1 MLSAQSRA
9 VLACGIG
16 RVRALPARRVSWL
29 WRARTSISG
38 GLSAPQPPH
47 IRPFALRAQ
56 IGGVPGSRTWQRPAA
71 LDWDAPSPAC
81 HHERPR
87 EHGSGPSQWFI
98 DPIGHFST
106 SPPYHKIWWLRESS
120 ACPSSGKTPPE
131 LSHPTP
137 EGKGGK
143 HPGRPPG
150 GRSTWC
156 VLYIVSCKRFLSL
169 SFALRPAKYEL
180 YTGRMYLS
188 PFLPRASR
196 KLVGRLLPVLPHSP
210 RFAWVCQEFCI
221 RSEGTIP
228 PRAVLTGG
236 RLLKHNPAKAK
247 KVSYGMGGGVGG
259 SALTSAVRRLSY
271 GAVDRWLG

>member
-106 SPPYHKIWWLRESS
+106 
-120 ACPSSGKTPPE
+120 
-131 LSHPTP
+131 P

-188 PFLPRASR
+188 PFLPRARRANSWAAPFLFCPIRRVSR
-196 KLVGRLLPVLPHSP
+196 GYV
-210 RFAWVCQEFCI
+210 
-221 RSEGTIP
+221 RSS
-228 PRAVLTGG
+228 
-236 RLLKHNPAKAK
+236 
-247 KVSYGMGGGVGG
+247 VSGQRERSRHGLY
-259 SALTSAVRRLSY
+259 SLADAF
-271 GAVDRWLG
+271 